1 VRGSCLRGKGAA
13 TEKAPRIE
21 TVLRNPKA
29 VENAGG
35 KSDTAVRQ
43 PALQE
48 AKDSANFEL
57 FAYG

>member
-29 VENAGG
+29 VELTGSNG
-35 KSDTAVRQ
+35 KLDTK
-43 PALQE
+43 LDTKE
-48 AKDSANFEL
+48 EDYGL
-57 FAYG
+57 FSL